1 MNWLITGVG
10 SGLGKALAA
19 AALARGDRVAGTV
32 RTAEAAAAF
41 EALGPG
47 CAFGFQLDLADTA
60 AVGAVVAAAEAA
72 LGGVGVLVNN
82 AGYGLIGAVEEASAD
97 EVARQFAVN
106 VFGPLAAI
114 QAALPFMRARRAGHI
129 VNITSVSGH
138 AAWAGTGIYCA
149 SKFALEGLGETLA
162 QELAPLGIKVT
173 NVAPGGLRTDY
184 AARSMT
190 VTERSIDDYGDTAH
204 LSRRLLEAGAGS
216 EKGDPARAAQAIL
229 KLADSE
235 APPLRLFLGTD
246 ALHYATRKYGQVQTE
261 IGEWIELTTSIAFP
275 EAP

>member
-19 AALARGDRVAGTV
+19 AALARGDVVAGTI
-32 RTAEAAAAF
+32 RGLDQQAAF
-41 EALGPG
+41 EALAPG
-47 CAFGFQLDLADTA
+47 RTFGFQLDLGDVEA
-60 AVGAVVAAAEAA
+60 AGRVVAEAEGA
-72 LGGVGVLVNN
+72 LGGIGVLVNN
-82 AGYGLIGAVEEASAD
+82 AGYGLIGAVEEASAA

-114 QAALPFMRARRAGHI
+114 QAVLPFMRARRAGHI

-138 AAWAGTGIYCA
+138 AAWAGTGVYCA

-162 QELAPLGIKVT
+162 QELEPLGIKAT

-190 VTERSIDDYGDTAH
+190 ATARSIPDYDETAH
-204 LSRRLLEAGAGS
+204 LSRRLLEAGAGR
-216 EKGDPARAAQAIL
+216 EKGDPFRAALAIL
-229 KLADSE
+229 QLVDSP
-235 APPLRLFLGTD
+235 APPVRLFLGTD

-261 IGEWIELTTSIAFP
+261 IGEWIELSTSIAFP
-275 EAP
+275 SDA